1 MARTPFF
8 ASPAWLLIGLTR
20 SSAIGQLVLR
30 RNRLSFRVGDDVLF
44 DVDRAE
50 IERIVFP
57 WYYFSGG
64 MKVWAQ
70 RRLYRLSF
78 VKPNSAE
85 VATAQLLARA
95 GSPAALGM
103 VVAKVADMA
112 SGRRAGKRW
121 RELLLTEPGGAAAEQ
136 SDGSASPS

>member
-1 MARTPFF
+1 MTRTPFF

-20 SSAIGQLVLR
+20 SSAVGQLVLR

-57 WYYFSGG
+57 WYYFTGG
-64 MKVWAQ
+64 MKVWAHGRQ
-70 RRLYRLSF
+70 YRLSF
-78 VKPNSAE
+78 VKPNGAE
-85 VATAQLLARA
+85 VATAHLLARA
-95 GSPAALGM
+95 GSPAALGT

-112 SGRRAGKRW
+112 SGRRAGKQW
-121 RELLLTEPGGAAAEQ
+121 RELLLGAPEQTTPGQ
-136 SDGSASPS
+136 SAGPASP